1 MSTGSSELQRIEE
14 LFHAALPL
22 EGVER
27 DLLLSSHPTGIREEV
42 EALLEEDRRGS
53 VVARAVRGA
62 ATSLATERNSPSPVG
77 SRVGAYEVT
86 RELGSGDE
94 SVCRVPTGAGEESEF
109 TRTTFGLHARVAR
122 TRSSCAKI
130 TLMENTSR
138 RDALLLV
145 GGAAAMF
152 PALRAQE
159 GRPLEKPLE
168 IRCGS
173 LTFLFDPVIGF
184 VRHVKWNGIEV
195 LNGIYAAVRDENWG
209 TVPTRISNISVESE
223 VDVFKVVFEAVCK
236 QGGIEYWWRGSI
248 TGVPRA
254 LTFEFDGEAKT
265 TFKKNRLGFVVLHP
279 LRECS
284 GKPVKI
290 EHVDGSKVER
300 GIFPDLVSPSQPF
313 KDIRFITHE
322 IYPGLNAEV
331 RFAGDTFEME
341 DHRNWTDA
349 NFKTYC
355 TPLGNPFPVEVKQGE
370 KLVQSVALRLVGT
383 PKPLPQAW
391 SKPVKTVLALTGKPS
406 KLPAIGFGLG
416 SGSGSGAQPMTAA
429 EVGLLRILRPGH
441 LRAVLTSAQSVTDLK
456 LPAGVPVEAAML
468 VYAESE
474 VAAIAKAL
482 AAAKIPVARYAVFPR
497 EEPATSQRWVEM
509 GRKHLPKGAKIGAGT
524 IQNFAELNRGRPD
537 PALVDFL
544 TFPVNPQVH
553 AFDDM
558 SILENTGGQGD
569 ALRTAQQFSGG
580 KPVAVSPVTLRA
592 NGAVDPRQSSLL
604 AAAWTV
610 ASLEQLSAASSV
622 TYFETHG
629 PAGSM
634 EGGRVFPMFH
644 VFASL
649 AAYSTME
656 SAASGAEGISAF
668 VLRNGTGGTRLVIA
682 NLTNEVRLV
691 DFRAVKS
698 AKGFRVQLLDAESV
712 EQFSRNPVGFQT
724 GSAWNL
730 MGSRNEIALLP
741 YGVAVLTA
749 S

>member
-1 MSTGSSELQRIEE
+1 M
-14 LFHAALPL
+14 
-22 EGVER
+22 
-27 DLLLSSHPTGIREEV
+27 
-42 EALLEEDRRGS
+42 
-53 VVARAVRGA
+53 
-62 ATSLATERNSPSPVG
+62 
-77 SRVGAYEVT
+77 
-86 RELGSGDE
+86 
-94 SVCRVPTGAGEESEF
+94 
-109 TRTTFGLHARVAR
+109 
-122 TRSSCAKI
+122 
-130 TLMENTSR
+130 MENTSR
-138 RDALLLV
+138 RDALLLL
-145 GGAAAMF
+145 GGAAAAV

-159 GRPLEKPLE
+159 ERRLEKPLE

-173 LTFLFDPVIGF
+173 LTFLFDPVLGF

-209 TVPTRISNISVESE
+209 TVPTQISNVIVESE

-248 TGVPRA
+248 TGAPRA
-254 LTFEFDGEAKT
+254 LTFELDGEAKS

-284 GKPVKI
+284 GKPLKI
-290 EHVDGSKVER
+290 EHVDGNKVER
-300 GIFPDLVSPSQPF
+300 GIFPDLVSPHQPF
-313 KDIRFITHE
+313 KDIKFITHE
-322 IYPGLNAEV
+322 IYPGLSAEV

-355 TPLGNPFPVEVKQGE
+355 TPLGNPYPVEVKQGE
-370 KLVQSVALRLVGT
+370 KLVQSVGLRLVGT
-383 PKPLPQAW
+383 PNPVPRAW
-391 SKPVKTVLALTGKPS
+391 SKPVKTALALSGKPA
-406 KLPAIGFGLG
+406 KLPWIGFG
-416 SGSGSGAQPMTAA
+416 AA
-429 EVGLLRILRPGH
+429 AGLSASEATLLKMLRPAH
-441 LRAVLTSAQSVTDLK
+441 LRAVLSSAQSVADLK
-456 LPAGVPVEAAML
+456 LPVGVPIEAAMP

-474 VAAIAKAL
+474 VAAIANAL
-482 AAAKIPVARYAVFPR
+482 AASKTPVARYAIFPR

-509 GRKHLPKGAKIGAGT
+509 GRRHLPPGARIGAGT
-524 IQNFAELNRGRPD
+524 IQNFAELNRNRPD
-537 PALVDFL
+537 TTWADFVC
-544 TFPVNPQVH
+544 FPINPQVH

-558 SILENTGGQGD
+558 SILENTAGQGD
-569 ALRTAQQFSGG
+569 ALRTALHFSAG

-629 PAGSM
+629 PAGLM
-634 EGGRVFPMFH
+634 DAGRVFPLFH

-649 AAYSTME
+649 AGYSTAE
-656 SAASGAEGISAF
+656 SAASGADGISAF
-668 VLRNGTGGTRLVIA
+668 LLRNAVGGMRLVIA

-691 DFRAVKS
+691 DLRAVKS

-712 EQFSRNPVGFQT
+712 EQFSKNPVEFQT
-724 GSAWNL
+724 GSAWYL
-730 MGSRNEIALLP
+730 TGRRTEVALLP